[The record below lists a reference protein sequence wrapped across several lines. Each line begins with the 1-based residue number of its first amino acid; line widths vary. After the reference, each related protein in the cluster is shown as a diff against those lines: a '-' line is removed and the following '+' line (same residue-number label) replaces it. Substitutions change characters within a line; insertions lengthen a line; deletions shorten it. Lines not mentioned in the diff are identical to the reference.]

1 VAPTG
6 DHVEGRASRFIP
18 SQDDRCPRCGS
29 DRRII
34 EALFEGEA
42 ARRILRAR
50 GESTEVP
57 VRAPARDPLQL
68 DLWSHGPTRSDEFDQ
83 HTFHDDSD
91 QREAAA

>member
-1 VAPTG
+1 MKRTFG
-6 DHVEGRASRFIP
+6 FELL
-18 SQDDRCPRCGS
+18 RCPKCGS
-29 DRRII
+29 DRRMI

-57 VRAPARDPLQL
+57 VRAPARDPPQAE
-68 DLWSHGPTRSDEFDQ
+68 LWSRGPSSSDEFDQ
-83 HTFHDDSD
+83 RTSHDDLD